1 MIRFLF
7 LFARNLLSAFQVY
20 GAYLEILYKERLD
33 HAFKIFRDKALDDFQ
48 VEIRVHL
55 LELIELRAKGWKG
68 TDGMNLY
75 YKKKLN
81 QCGTSQVSFPLNF

>member
-1 MIRFLF
+1 M
-7 LFARNLLSAFQVY
+7 
-20 GAYLEILYKERLD
+20 EILYKEQLD
-33 HAFKIFRDKALDDFQ
+33 HAFKIFRDKAQDDTQ
-48 VEIRVHL
+48 VDILSRLHL

-81 QCGTSQVSFPLNF
+81 QCGNSHVSNFKFKTTFKIHMESLVLL